1 VPLSRFVE
9 RSVDLI
15 AARMQHLMELYSRL
29 AFRGVGVSLPG
40 RVDPETARLIFA
52 PNLDW
57 PSFAIRDRLH
67 QALGLEVQLEN
78 AANACL
84 LSELWFGRVD
94 GIRNAML
101 VTISEGVG
109 VAILA
114 DGRLICGEH
123 GLAGEFGHICVDPSG
138 PRCSCGANGCWE
150 VFASSRAALRYYG
163 ELAREAGQAT
173 GAQTK
178 AAQTTAVQTM
188 GGLVSLAVDGDPSA
202 LAALRKQ
209 ARAIGEGLHLLNAV
223 MSPDVVLLVSDYAT
237 IYNMY
242 QGVIEAECRAGAMDG
257 EGPRIV
263 CVGDGEAT
271 RLRGAAAVVLQRHSG
286 YYRASHRRVARR

>member
-1 VPLSRFVE
+1 
-9 RSVDLI
+9 
-15 AARMQHLMELYSRL
+15 M
-29 AFRGVGVSLPG
+29 
-40 RVDPETARLIFA
+40 
-52 PNLDW
+52 
-57 PSFAIRDRLH
+57 
-67 QALGLEVQLEN
+67 
-78 AANACL
+78 
-84 LSELWFGRVD
+84 
-94 GIRNAML
+94 
-101 VTISEGVG
+101 
-109 VAILA
+109 
-114 DGRLICGEH
+114 
-123 GLAGEFGHICVDPSG
+123 
-138 PRCSCGANGCWE
+138 
-150 VFASSRAALRYYG
+150 
-163 ELAREAGQAT
+163 
-173 GAQTK
+173 
-178 AAQTTAVQTM
+178 
-188 GGLVSLAVDGDPSA
+188 SLAVDGDPSA